1 MEKLILFV
9 LIGLVLV
16 WACYKMYFKVRF
28 EYLLREMSKYQKR
41 KLQVGKRAY
50 MVYYVPLVPDL
61 SDSRVVA
68 QMVDKKDWGIF
79 CQPDCEMIELHIQA
93 NPNCRVFNIPTVLFH
108 PDNVKLNFRAIYKV
122 VRIK

>member
-41 KLQVGKRAY
+41 KLQVGKRVY
-50 MVYYVPLVPDL
+50 LVYYVPLVPDL
-61 SDSRVVA
+61 CDSRVVA
-68 QMVDKKDWGIF
+68 QWWMKRIGEYFANQIVKQLSCTYRRILIYEYLIF
-79 CQPDCEMIELHIQA
+79 RRYCS
-93 NPNCRVFNIPTVLFH
+93 IP
-108 PDNVKLNFRAIYKV
+108 IM
-122 VRIK
+122 

>member
-41 KLQVGKRAY
+41 KLQVGKRVY
-50 MVYYVPLVPDL
+50 LVYYVPLVPDL
-61 SDSRVVA
+61 CVIVGWLPKWWMKRIGEYFVNQIVKQLSCTYRRILIYEYL
-68 QMVDKKDWGIF
+68 IF
-79 CQPDCEMIELHIQA
+79 RRYCS
-93 NPNCRVFNIPTVLFH
+93 IP
-108 PDNVKLNFRAIYKV
+108 I
-122 VRIK
+122 I

>member
-41 KLQVGKRAY
+41 KLQVGKRSIFGVLCAI
-50 MVYYVPLVPDL
+50 
-61 SDSRVVA
+61 SSRF
-68 QMVDKKDWGIF
+68 M
-79 CQPDCEMIELHIQA
+79 
-93 NPNCRVFNIPTVLFH
+93 
-108 PDNVKLNFRAIYKV
+108 
-122 VRIK
+122 

>member
-68 QMVDKKDWGIF
+68 QMVDEKDWGIF
-79 CQPDCEMIELHIQA
+79 VNQIA
-93 NPNCRVFNIPTVLFH
+93 R
-108 PDNVKLNFRAIYKV
+108 
-122 VRIK
+122 

>member
-41 KLQVGKRAY
+41 KLQVGKR
-50 MVYYVPLVPDL
+50 VYWCI
-61 SDSRVVA
+61 
-68 QMVDKKDWGIF
+68 M
-79 CQPDCEMIELHIQA
+79 CH
-93 NPNCRVFNIPTVLFH
+93 
-108 PDNVKLNFRAIYKV
+108 
-122 VRIK
+122 

>member
-41 KLQVGKRAY
+41 KLQVGKREY
-50 MVYYVPLVPDL
+50 IWCIM
-61 SDSRVVA
+61 
-68 QMVDKKDWGIF
+68 
-79 CQPDCEMIELHIQA
+79 CH
-93 NPNCRVFNIPTVLFH
+93 
-108 PDNVKLNFRAIYKV
+108 
-122 VRIK
+122 